1 MKKQNKKG
9 NRKLASQ
16 LVDKMLKGDIS
27 AQEAIDKW
35 PVNPEDIFLCRVQG
49 LLYHYRDD
57 DDIRAK
63 DKRYAEWQENDFRQM
78 AQQLASEDLEQ

>member
-1 MKKQNKKG
+1 MREQNKRE

-16 LVDKMLKGDIS
+16 LIDKMLKGAIS

-35 PVNPEDIFLCRVQG
+35 PVNPEDIFLCQVQG
-49 LLYHYRDD
+49 LLHHYRDD

-63 DKRYAEWQENDFRQM
+63 DKKYAEWQENDFRQM
-78 AQQLASEDLEQ
+78 EQQLMSEDLEQ